1 MSLLTRYEPRT
12 LSTWL
17 DDVFTDDF
25 WFAPRAL
32 NGNYPA
38 VEVREEDDHFRLTAE
53 MPGLT
58 KNDVHVSVKNGVLT
72 LSGEKKHEK
81 KEEKKGYY
89 YSERSYGAF
98 ERSFNL
104 GENVSEENVDAS
116 FKDGVLEIR
125 LKKIEEKRPKEIEV
139 K

>member
-1 MSLLTRYEPRT
+1 MSLLTRYEPRP

-17 DDVFTDDF
+17 DDVFADDF
-25 WFAPRAL
+25 WFSPRAL

-58 KNDVHVSVKNGVLT
+58 KNDVRVAVKNGVLT

-89 YSERSYGAF
+89 YSERSYGGF

-104 GENVSEENVDAS
+104 GDNVSEENVEAS

-125 LKKIEEKRPKEIEV
+125 LKKIEEKKPKEIEV